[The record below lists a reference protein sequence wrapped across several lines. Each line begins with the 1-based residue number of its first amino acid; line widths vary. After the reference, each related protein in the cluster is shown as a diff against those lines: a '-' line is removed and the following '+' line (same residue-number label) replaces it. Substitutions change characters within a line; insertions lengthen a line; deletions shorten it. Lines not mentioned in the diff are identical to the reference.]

1 MSDVST
7 AAAICLRSDSQLR
20 TGSCTCGEVHAGVSE
35 YENIDSLP
43 SGQLDTQVHTTCA
56 SPCSHWI
63 LHRLSEI
70 VMNVPFTFV
79 INNLLTATCT
89 CYVCFC
95 PYVFAYARLCVC
107 VEYVSCTHPTI
118 VGGTETQGKQKDRP
132 QTHRHTNLAEE
143 KVLARASHYLWPQV
157 TKQIVW
163 QVRLCLAEF
172 LQNQLFPLFLTY
184 RSPFPAPH
192 GIAGSLRGCVFRD
205 SVCDEKRKVKSGVCA

>member
-1 MSDVST
+1 M
-7 AAAICLRSDSQLR
+7 
-20 TGSCTCGEVHAGVSE
+20 CGEVHAGVSG

-43 SGQLDTQVHTTCA
+43 PGQLDTQVHTLR
-56 SPCSHWI
+56 P
-63 LHRLSEI
+63 
-70 VMNVPFTFV
+70 
-79 INNLLTATCT
+79 LLRVRTGSCT

-172 LQNQLFPLFLTY
+172 LQNQLFPLFFSY

-192 GIAGSLRGCVFRD
+192 GIAGPL
-205 SVCDEKRKVKSGVCA
+205 